1 MEDLFKKHLPL
12 VHSLVR
18 RYQGGYADS
27 EDLFQVGS
35 IGLLKAIRNYDKT
48 RGTAFSTYAVP
59 VISGEIRSYL
69 REQGTIKYSRS
80 LKNQALRIKR
90 LQEELGK
97 RLGRPPTLNEL
108 EQAGGLDREEILMA
122 LDVLRTPLSLDA
134 AEPGE
139 TVKPAAVPSQDE
151 EVLDRVA
158 LREALAGLPAR
169 ERQVII
175 CRFFQRRTQQETA
188 EMLGISQVH
197 VSRLEKKILEDLR
210 KALAV

>member
-18 RYQGGYADS
+18 RYSGGYADS

-69 REQGTIKYSRS
+69 REQGAIKYSRS
-80 LKNQALRIKR
+80 LKSQALRIRR
-90 LQEELGK
+90 LSDELEQ
-97 RLGRPPTLNEL
+97 RLGRAPTLLEL
-108 EQAGGLDREEILMA
+108 EQAGGVKREEILMA
-122 LDVLRTPLSLDA
+122 LDALRTPLSLDA
-134 AEPGE
+134 AEPGAMAG
-139 TVKPAAVPSQDE
+139 PAAVEAGDE

-158 LREALAGLPAR
+158 LREALADLPAR

-175 CRFFQRRTQQETA
+175 CRFFQHRSQRETA

-197 VSRLEKKILEDLR
+197 VSRLERKVLNELR
-210 KALAV
+210 NALAV